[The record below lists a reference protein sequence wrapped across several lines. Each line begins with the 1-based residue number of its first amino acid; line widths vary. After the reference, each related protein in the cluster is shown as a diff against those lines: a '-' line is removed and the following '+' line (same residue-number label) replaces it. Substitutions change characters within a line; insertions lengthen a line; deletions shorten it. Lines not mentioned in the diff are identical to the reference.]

1 MVLEFFLSECQIK
14 DNHIVV
20 TLSVGYHLNT
30 VKAKCN
36 ECQLEKGVQRQ
47 AGNVCVSE
55 KGQTGSFC
63 LVN

>member
-1 MVLEFFLSECQIK
+1 MVLEFFLGEGKIK
-14 DNHIVV
+14 DNHTVV
-20 TLSVGYHLNT
+20 TLSVCYHLNT
-30 VKAKCN
+30 VKTKRN
-36 ECQLEKGVQRQ
+36 ECQVGKSVQRQ